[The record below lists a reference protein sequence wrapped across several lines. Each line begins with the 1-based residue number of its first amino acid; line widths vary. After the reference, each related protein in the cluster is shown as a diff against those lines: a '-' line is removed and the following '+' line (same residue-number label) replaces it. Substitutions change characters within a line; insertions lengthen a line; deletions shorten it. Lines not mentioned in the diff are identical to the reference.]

1 MGNHSPPQ
9 ECVLSLWDQPAYLYL
24 KIPGGMGVAGGGAI
38 FWDHLPATNEDRD
51 APQRKPQ
58 LINAKSNQLWGN
70 QLQLTHDTMQPLY
83 LREHHGRRNERAR
96 GPVHLLWA
104 SVFYMQ
110 QGSCIHEAS
119 TIWLPCLRPKQRQH
133 QLKCQREWGRSH
145 GVLPLHEELLAINGY
160 WVFPIEEA
168 LPGYLI
174 PSRS

>member
-1 MGNHSPPQ
+1 MTTPHHRSVFRPSGTSQHICIWKFQ
-9 ECVLSLWDQPAYLYL
+9 VARVSLVKELYSETT
-24 KIPGGMGVAGGGAI
+24 
-38 FWDHLPATNEDRD
+38 FLPLTKTET
-51 APQRKPQ
+51 PQRKPQ

-83 LREHHGRRNERAR
+83 LREHLGRGDERAR
-96 GPVHLLWA
+96 GPGHLLWA

-110 QGSCIHEAS
+110 QGSCIHEVS
-119 TIWLPCLRPKQRQH
+119 TIWLPCLRPEQRQY

-145 GVLPLHEELLAINGY
+145 GALPLHEELLAINGY
-160 WVFPIEEA
+160 WVFPSEES